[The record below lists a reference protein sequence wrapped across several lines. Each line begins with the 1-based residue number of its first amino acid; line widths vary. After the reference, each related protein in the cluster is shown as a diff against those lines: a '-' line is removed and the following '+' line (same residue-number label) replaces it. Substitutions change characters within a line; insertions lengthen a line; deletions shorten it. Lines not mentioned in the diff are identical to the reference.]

1 MIKTSLYNLCTSAD
15 FEKIFKEKGY
25 AYFTKGYYNLNIIGI
40 RAGGL
45 NVTNKFDD
53 YIVVIYDT
61 KNGTHRRIYNVT
73 TDPGKHYIK
82 QPINPNGAALLVP
95 NQYRGAWK
103 IGKHKGKYDALVQV
117 KPVKVYRDRN
127 RNDVY
132 DLDPN
137 TIEEGNF
144 GLNIHRSNPYTEST
158 YVDKWS
164 AGCQVFANA
173 SQFKSFIELC
183 RKQRDNFGNSFTY
196 TLLNE
201 KDLL

>member
-61 KNGTHRRIYNVT
+61 KNGTHRRIYNVA

-95 NQYRGAWK
+95 NQYRGTWK

-183 RKQRDNFGNSFTY
+183 RKQKDNFGNSFTY